1 MRTPSAPS
9 SVRSAAGRPW
19 AATAAG
25 ALGLLGA
32 AGTGLIAAF
41 AILLGG
47 WSADDGTVEW
57 WLYPLLALA
66 GLQAWGAVRLLRRRG
81 WLLLALAC
89 LPGLLLAGALVS
101 LHLEY
106 DSALTLLDVL
116 GVLPLAA
123 LVLAVTPEV
132 RRWAASGSEAAG

>member
-1 MRTPSAPS
+1 M
-9 SVRSAAGRPW
+9 
-19 AATAAG
+19 
-25 ALGLLGA
+25 
-32 AGTGLIAAF
+32 
-41 AILLGG
+41 
-47 WSADDGTVEW
+47 
-57 WLYPLLALA
+57 A

-106 DSALTLLDVL
+106 DSGLTLLDVL

-123 LVLAVTPEV
+123 LVLAVTPAV

>member
-1 MRTPSAPS
+1 MRSPTAPFPA
-9 SVRSAAGRPW
+9 RSAAGRPW

-25 ALGLLGA
+25 VLGLLGA
-32 AGTGLIAAF
+32 AGTGLIAAL

-66 GLQAWGAVRLLRRRG
+66 ALQAWGAVRMLRRRG
-81 WLLLALAC
+81 WLPLALAC

-101 LHLEY
+101 LHREY
-106 DSALTLLDVL
+106 DSGLTLIDVL
-116 GVLPLAA
+116 GALPLAA
-123 LVLAVTPEV
+123 LVLALTPAV
-132 RRWAASGSEAAG
+132 RRWATSGDQASG